1 MKVGDKLYFSPK
13 FKFTDLHWDDQEKL
27 IDAFADRL
35 FGFYLDPTK
44 KLNEENHGFLCGII
58 CVTAIDFI
66 ARIVT
71 GKTGKDKTHERI
83 KEWLEANIQEFRKP
97 NPKEPTETLADR
109 FYIDFRCGLVHEG
122 RINNL
127 GQFSYEQQELVSLE
141 QDVMLIN
148 PELLLV
154 EVERALESYLA
165 LLHTD
170 TDAFEKFKNN
180 LRNDF
185 EEEVIRARTLS

>member
-1 MKVGDKLYFSPK
+1 MKTGDMLYFSPK
-13 FKFTDLHWDDQEKL
+13 FKFADLPLDDREKL

-35 FGFYLDPTK
+35 LGFYLEPTK
-44 KLNEENHGFLCGII
+44 KLNEKKHGFLCGII
-58 CVTAIDFI
+58 CVTTIDFI

-71 GKTGKDKTHERI
+71 GKTGKTETRERF

-97 NPKEPTETLADR
+97 NPKEPTETLAAR
-109 FYIDFRCGLVHEG
+109 FYRDFRCGLVHEG
-122 RINNL
+122 RITNL

-141 QDVMLIN
+141 QDVMLVN

-154 EVERALESYLA
+154 EIERALGSYLA
-165 LLHTD
+165 LLRTN
-170 TDAFEKFKNN
+170 TDAFEKFEKN

-185 EEEVIRARTLS
+185 EEEVIRARSLS